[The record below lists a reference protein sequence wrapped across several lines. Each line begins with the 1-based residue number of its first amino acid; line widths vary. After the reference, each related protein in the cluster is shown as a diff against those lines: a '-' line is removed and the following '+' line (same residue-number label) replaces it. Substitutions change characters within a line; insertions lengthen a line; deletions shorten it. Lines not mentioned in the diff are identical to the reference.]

1 MLKYYV
7 GIYAVP
13 SETGLDKTKIAY
25 QSANLTSESD
35 PYEVKD
41 ENGNVIDTEYRN
53 PRVRISLDGIIKKGQ
68 AIPLA
73 GSIIKFSHLDL
84 PTVSADGRTV
94 TGDLK
99 INPSSNTEYEFIVDG
114 SPSISQSNTDYP
126 HCSLEAI
133 RYLVN
138 GVPDSEDSD
147 SD

>member
-1 MLKYYV
+1 MPKYYV

-13 SETGLDKTKIAY
+13 SDTGLDKTKIAY

-53 PRVRISLDGIIKKGQ
+53 HRVRISLEGIIKKGQ

-94 TGDLK
+94 TGSLK
-99 INPSSNTEYEFIVDG
+99 INPSSETEYEFIVDG

>member
-1 MLKYYV
+1 MAKYYV

-25 QSANLTSESD
+25 QSANLTSEAD
-35 PYEVKD
+35 QYEVKD
-41 ENGNVIDTEYRN
+41 EKGNVIDTQYIN
-53 PRVRISLDGIIKKGQ
+53 HRVRISLEGIIKKGQ
-68 AIPLA
+68 AIPVA
-73 GSIIKFSHLDL
+73 GTIIKFSNLDL
-84 PTVSADGRTV
+84 PIVSADGRTI

-99 INPSSNTEYEFIVDG
+99 INDENLTEYEFIVDG

-126 HCSLEAI
+126 HCSIEAI

-147 SD
+147 S

>member
-1 MLKYYV
+1 MAKYYV

-25 QSANLTSESD
+25 QSANLTSEAD
-35 PYEVKD
+35 QYEVKD
-41 ENGNVIDTEYRN
+41 EKGNVIDTQYIN
-53 PRVRISLDGIIKKGQ
+53 HRVRISLEGIIKKGQ
-68 AIPLA
+68 VIPVA
-73 GSIIKFSHLDL
+73 GTIIKFSNLDL
-84 PTVSADGRTV
+84 PIVSADGRTI

-99 INPSSNTEYEFIVDG
+99 INDENLTEYEFIVDG

-126 HCSLEAI
+126 HCSIEAI

-147 SD
+147 S

>member
-1 MLKYYV
+1 MPKYYV